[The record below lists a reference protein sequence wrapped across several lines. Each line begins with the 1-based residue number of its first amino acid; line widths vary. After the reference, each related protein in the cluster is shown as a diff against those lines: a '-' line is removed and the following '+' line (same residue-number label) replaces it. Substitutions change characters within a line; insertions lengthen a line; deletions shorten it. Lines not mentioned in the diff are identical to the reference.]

1 MTIDLINDILSDLWS
16 YDLVLIGVLLSLFV
30 LFYSFITAKRDE
42 LRELSSEIK
51 SSGITDNPT
60 LKLREHHASVYIKN
74 MQKINKRCV
83 WMLLSATI
91 HMALCWVTHRV
102 ISNSYFQL
110 KTVLFYV
117 AIGTALA
124 ITLLLIVHIIL
135 IYKQYKT
142 YTKI

>member
-51 SSGITDNPT
+51 SKGTADNPT
-60 LKLREHHASVYIKN
+60 LKLREHHASVYIIN
-74 MQKINKRCV
+74 MQRFNKRCV
-83 WMLLSATI
+83 WLLLSATV
-91 HMALCWVTHRV
+91 HMILCWVTHRV
-102 ISNSYFQL
+102 IPNSYFQL
-110 KTVLFYV
+110 KTVISFIVFVTSLV
-117 AIGTALA
+117 
-124 ITLLLIVHIIL
+124 ITLLLIIQVVM
-135 IYKQYKT
+135 IYRQYKT

>member
-16 YDLVLIGVLLSLFV
+16 YDLVLIGILLSLFV

-51 SSGITDNPT
+51 SCGTTNNPT

-74 MQKINKRCV
+74 MQRINKRCV
-83 WMLLSATI
+83 WLLLAATV
-91 HMALCWVTHRV
+91 HMALCWITHRLV
-102 ISNSYFQL
+102 PNSHYQL
-110 KTVLFYV
+110 KTSLLYV
-117 AIGTALA
+117 VAGISLA
-124 ITLLLIVHIIL
+124 ITLLLIVQVVL
-135 IYKQYKT
+135 IYRQYKI